1 MFKRLTGS
9 RLIFLCCSRWLYG
22 TTNSPWTPHVQSSI
36 LCTEAPFLAKF
47 NVKLMVGK
55 TTPGWWNR
63 CTNWCA
69 FEFRWCCFPYKI
81 CGRVYLNSQTFFL
94 IFSLFCCVLFLV
106 FQLILILCSQ
116 NVQVWFLN
124 FSISVRVKQSF

>member
-1 MFKRLTGS
+1 MSNSWWEKQHLDGGTGELTGVHS
-9 RLIFLCCSRWLYG
+9 
-22 TTNSPWTPHVQSSI
+22 NSDGVNK
-36 LCTEAPFLAKF
+36 CYF
-47 NVKLMVGK
+47 NPAIAVPIYNLWEGL
-55 TTPGWWNR
+55 
-63 CTNWCA
+63 
-69 FEFRWCCFPYKI
+69 FE
-81 CGRVYLNSQTFFL
+81 LSDFFFF